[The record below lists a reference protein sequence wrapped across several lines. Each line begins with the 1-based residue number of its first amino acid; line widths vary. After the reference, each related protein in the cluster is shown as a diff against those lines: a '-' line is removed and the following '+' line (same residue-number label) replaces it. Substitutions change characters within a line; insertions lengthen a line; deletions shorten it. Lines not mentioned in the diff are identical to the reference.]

1 MLQLIRAVILF
12 GEVVVV
18 AVGMMVVAVVWLMS
32 FALAKTLR
40 SASHRP
46 AFMGNCPTISHTFLV
61 LSTQWMSS
69 P

>member
-40 SASHRP
+40 RASHRP
-46 AFMGNCPTISHTFLV
+46 AFMGNCTTISHTFLV